1 MRKKTLNFENIFL
14 WSYVGLV
21 TLGVF
26 AALFY
31 GVINKQET
39 SQADCLTQHAI
50 ERPVTTETI
59 KSPTKNNIP
68 TTQSC
73 QCVIKE
79 EHTVCTCPNTN
90 LSSSDAT
97 AAEEKQNNGPET
109 TGEKVVF
116 WGSMGALALAPL
128 LFD

>member
-1 MRKKTLNFENIFL
+1 MRKKSFNLEDIFL
-14 WSYVGLV
+14 WSV
-21 TLGVF
+21 LGV
-26 AALFY
+26 
-31 GVINKQET
+31 GVFCMFSVLIYAVIKQET
-39 SQADCLTQHAI
+39 HQADCLTQHAI
-50 ERPVTTETI
+50 ERSVATETI

-79 EHTVCTCPNTN
+79 EHTVCTCPNTD
-90 LSSSDAT
+90 LSSSETT

-128 LFD
+128 LLD

>member
-1 MRKKTLNFENIFL
+1 MRKKTLNFEDILL
-14 WSYVGLV
+14 WSV
-21 TLGVF
+21 LGVGVFCMF
-26 AALFY
+26 AVLIYA
-31 GVINKQET
+31 VIKQET
-39 SQADCLTQHAI
+39 RQADCLTQHAV
-50 ERPVTTETI
+50 ERPIVTETI

-68 TTQSC
+68 TMQSC

-90 LSSSDAT
+90 LSSSETT
-97 AAEEKQNNGPET
+97 ADEEKRDNGPET

>member
-1 MRKKTLNFENIFL
+1 MHKKTLNFENIFL

-39 SQADCLTQHAI
+39 SQADCLTQHVI
-50 ERPVTTETI
+50 ERPAATETI
-59 KSPTKNNIP
+59 KSPTNNNILSM
-68 TTQSC
+68 QSC

-90 LSSSDAT
+90 LSSSET
-97 AAEEKQNNGPET
+97 AVAEEKQNNGLET

-116 WGSMGALALAPL
+116 WGSMGATALAAL
-128 LFD
+128 LFI

>member
-1 MRKKTLNFENIFL
+1 MRKKTLNFEDIFL
-14 WSYVGLV
+14 WSVLGI
-21 TLGVF
+21 GVF
-26 AALFY
+26 CMFAV
-31 GVINKQET
+31 VIYAVIKQET
-39 SQADCLTQHAI
+39 HQADCLTQHAI
-50 ERPVTTETI
+50 ERSVATETI
-59 KSPTKNNIP
+59 KPATKNNVLSME
-68 TTQSC
+68 SC

-90 LSSSDAT
+90 ASTKT
-97 AAEEKQNNGPET
+97 AAVEEKQNNGPET

>member
-1 MRKKTLNFENIFL
+1 MRKKTLSFEDIFL
-14 WSYVGLV
+14 WSIVGLGI
-21 TLGVF
+21 LSMF

-31 GVINKQET
+31 IVINQET
-39 SQADCLTQHAI
+39 RQADCLTQHAI
-50 ERPVTTETI
+50 ERSVVTETI
-59 KSPTKNNIP
+59 KSPTNNNILSM
-68 TTQSC
+68 QSC

-90 LSSSDAT
+90 LSSS
-97 AAEEKQNNGPET
+97 EKQDNGPET

>member
-1 MRKKTLNFENIFL
+1 MRKKSFSLEDIFL
-14 WSYVGLV
+14 WGYVGLV

-31 GVINKQET
+31 GVINHQDT
-39 SQADCLTQHAI
+39 RQADCLTQHAI
-50 ERPVTTETI
+50 ERSVTTETI
-59 KSPTKNNIP
+59 KSPTKNNTIP
-68 TTQSC
+68 MQSC

-90 LSSSDAT
+90 LSSS
-97 AAEEKQNNGPET
+97 EKQDNGPET

-116 WGSMGALALAPL
+116 WGSMGATALAAL
-128 LFD
+128 LFI

>member
-1 MRKKTLNFENIFL
+1 MRKKTLNFEDILL
-14 WSYVGLV
+14 WCYVGLGI
-21 TLGVF
+21 LGMF
-26 AALFY
+26 AALLY
-31 GVINKQET
+31 GVINQET
-39 SQADCLTQHAI
+39 RQADCLTQHAI
-50 ERPVTTETI
+50 ERSVATETI
-59 KSPTKNNIP
+59 KSPTKNNVLSME
-68 TTQSC
+68 SC

-90 LSSSDAT
+90 ASTKTA

>member
-1 MRKKTLNFENIFL
+1 MRKKSFNLEDILL
-14 WSYVGLV
+14 WG
-21 TLGVF
+21 GAGICVF
-26 AALFY
+26 CMFAVLIYA
-31 GVINKQET
+31 IIKQET
-39 SQADCLTQHAI
+39 RQVDCLTQHAI

-59 KSPTKNNIP
+59 KSPTKNNFLSME
-68 TTQSC
+68 SC

-90 LSSSDAT
+90 ASTKT
-97 AAEEKQNNGPET
+97 AVAEEKQNNGPET
-109 TGEKVVF
+109 TGEKIVF

>member
-1 MRKKTLNFENIFL
+1 MRKKTLNFEDILL
-14 WSYVGLV
+14 WSV
-21 TLGVF
+21 LGVGVFCMF
-26 AALFY
+26 AVLIYA
-31 GVINKQET
+31 VIKQET
-39 SQADCLTQHAI
+39 HQADCLTQHAI
-50 ERPVTTETI
+50 ERPVATETI

-68 TTQSC
+68 IMQSC

-90 LSSSDAT
+90 AST
-97 AAEEKQNNGPET
+97 KTVVAEEKQNNGPET

-128 LFD
+128 LLN

>member
-1 MRKKTLNFENIFL
+1 MRKKSFNLEDILL
-14 WSYVGLV
+14 WGGAGI
-21 TLGVF
+21 GVF
-26 AALFY
+26 CMFAVLIYA
-31 GVINKQET
+31 IIKQET
-39 SQADCLTQHAI
+39 RQVDCLTQHAI

-59 KSPTKNNIP
+59 KSPTKNNFLSME
-68 TTQSC
+68 SC

-90 LSSSDAT
+90 ASTKT
-97 AAEEKQNNGPET
+97 AVAEEKQNNGPET

-116 WGSMGALALAPL
+116 LGSMGALALAPL

>member
-1 MRKKTLNFENIFL
+1 MRKKTLNFEDILL
-14 WSYVGLV
+14 WGYLGLGI
-21 TLGVF
+21 LGMF
-26 AALFY
+26 AALLY
-31 GVINKQET
+31 GVVKQET
-39 SQADCLTQHAI
+39 RQADCLTQHVV
-50 ERPVTTETI
+50 ERPVATETI

-68 TTQSC
+68 TMESC

-90 LSSSDAT
+90 LSSSETT

-128 LFD
+128 LFN

>member
-1 MRKKTLNFENIFL
+1 MRKKTLNFEDILL

-21 TLGVF
+21 ILGVF

-31 GVINKQET
+31 GVINHQDT
-39 SQADCLTQHAI
+39 RQADCLTQHVI
-50 ERPVTTETI
+50 ERSVTADTI
-59 KSPTKNNIP
+59 KPPTKNNIP
-68 TTQSC
+68 TMRSC

-90 LSSSDAT
+90 LSSSETT
-97 AAEEKQNNGPET
+97 ADEEKRDNGPET

>member
-31 GVINKQET
+31 GVIKQET
-39 SQADCLTQHAI
+39 HQADCLTQHAI
-50 ERPVTTETI
+50 ERPVNPETI
-59 KSPTKNNIP
+59 KSPTKNNTISM
-68 TTQSC
+68 QSC

-90 LSSSDAT
+90 LSSSETT
-97 AAEEKQNNGPET
+97 ADEEKRDNGPET
-109 TGEKVVF
+109 TSEKIVF

>member
-14 WSYVGLV
+14 WVYVGLGI
-21 TLGVF
+21 LGMF
-26 AALFY
+26 AALIY
-31 GVINKQET
+31 GVVNQET
-39 SQADCLTQHAI
+39 RQADCLTQHAL
-50 ERPVTTETI
+50 ERPVTT
-59 KSPTKNNIP
+59 KNNILSME
-68 TTQSC
+68 SC

-90 LSSSDAT
+90 ASTKTA

>member
-1 MRKKTLNFENIFL
+1 MRKKSFNLEDIFL
-14 WSYVGLV
+14 WSV
-21 TLGVF
+21 LGVGVFCMF
-26 AALFY
+26 AVLIYA
-31 GVINKQET
+31 VIKQET
-39 SQADCLTQHAI
+39 HQADCLTQHVI
-50 ERPVTTETI
+50 ERSVATESI
-59 KSPTKNNIP
+59 KSPTKNNILSME
-68 TTQSC
+68 SC

-128 LFD
+128 LLN

>member
-1 MRKKTLNFENIFL
+1 MRKKSFNLEDIFL
-14 WSYVGLV
+14 WSV
-21 TLGVF
+21 LGVGVFCMF
-26 AALFY
+26 AVLIYA
-31 GVINKQET
+31 VIKQET
-39 SQADCLTQHAI
+39 HQVDCLTQHAI
-50 ERPVTTETI
+50 ERSVTTETI
-59 KSPTKNNIP
+59 KPTTKNNVLSME
-68 TTQSC
+68 SC
-73 QCVIKE
+73 QCVVKE

-90 LSSSDAT
+90 ASTKTT

>member
-14 WSYVGLV
+14 WVYVGLGI
-21 TLGVF
+21 LGMF
-26 AALFY
+26 AALIY
-31 GVINKQET
+31 GVVNQET
-39 SQADCLTQHAI
+39 RQADCLTQHAL

-59 KSPTKNNIP
+59 KPTTKNNVLSME
-68 TTQSC
+68 SC

-90 LSSSDAT
+90 ASTKTA

-128 LFD
+128 LLD

>member
-1 MRKKTLNFENIFL
+1 M
-14 WSYVGLV
+14 
-21 TLGVF
+21 F
-26 AALFY
+26 AVLFY
-31 GVINKQET
+31 GVIKQET
-39 SQADCLTQHAI
+39 RQVDCLTQHSI
-50 ERPVTTETI
+50 ERSVATETI
-59 KSPTKNNIP
+59 KPPTKNNVLSME
-68 TTQSC
+68 SC

-90 LSSSDAT
+90 ASTKTA

>member
-1 MRKKTLNFENIFL
+1 MRKKSFNLEDIFL
-14 WSYVGLV
+14 WSV
-21 TLGVF
+21 LGV
-26 AALFY
+26 
-31 GVINKQET
+31 GVFCMFSVLIYAVIKQET
-39 SQADCLTQHAI
+39 HQVDCLTQHAI
-50 ERPVTTETI
+50 ERSVATETI

-90 LSSSDAT
+90 LSSSETT
-97 AAEEKQNNGPET
+97 ADEEKRDNGPET

-128 LFD
+128 LLN

>member
-1 MRKKTLNFENIFL
+1 MRKKSFNLEDILL
-14 WSYVGLV
+14 WGGAGI
-21 TLGVF
+21 GVF
-26 AALFY
+26 CMFAVLIYA
-31 GVINKQET
+31 IIKQET
-39 SQADCLTQHAI
+39 RQADCLTQHAI
-50 ERPVTTETI
+50 ERSVTTETI

-90 LSSSDAT
+90 ASTKT
-97 AAEEKQNNGPET
+97 AVAEEKQNNGPET

-128 LFD
+128 LF

>member
-1 MRKKTLNFENIFL
+1 MRKKTLNFEDIFL
-14 WSYVGLV
+14 WSV
-21 TLGVF
+21 LGVGVFCMF
-26 AALFY
+26 AVLIYA
-31 GVINKQET
+31 VIKQET
-39 SQADCLTQHAI
+39 HQADCLTQHAI

-59 KSPTKNNIP
+59 KSPTKNNVLSMEP
-68 TTQSC
+68 C

-90 LSSSDAT
+90 ASTKT
-97 AAEEKQNNGPET
+97 AAVEEKQNNGPET

>member
-14 WSYVGLV
+14 WVYVGLGI
-21 TLGVF
+21 LGMF
-26 AALFY
+26 AALIY
-31 GVINKQET
+31 GVVNQET
-39 SQADCLTQHAI
+39 RQADCLTQHVI

-59 KSPTKNNIP
+59 KSPTKNNVLSME
-68 TTQSC
+68 SC

-79 EHTVCTCPNTN
+79 EHTICTCPNTN
-90 LSSSDAT
+90 ASTKTA